1 MDPSW
6 IVSGVSDGLILLYA
20 VMLVAGGIVGYK
32 KANSRVSLVCGIVFG
47 CMFVSL
53 VLLSFL
59 TPYFAYATMLA
70 VSLILVI
77 FFSIRLVKTKR
88 PQSTIP
94 GIVGGVVV
102 FIVCIVSLGWGNH
115 DNIWADD
122 SNDLSSVTYSYR
134 YVY

>member
-1 MDPSW
+1 M
-6 IVSGVSDGLILLYA
+6 VGVSDGLILSYA

-70 VSLILVI
+70 VSCRFFCSISLI
-77 FFSIRLVKTKR
+77 SRL
-88 PQSTIP
+88 
-94 GIVGGVVV
+94 
-102 FIVCIVSLGWGNH
+102 F
-115 DNIWADD
+115 
-122 SNDLSSVTYSYR
+122 
-134 YVY
+134 